1 MHFDWESIAIN
12 WRFLPMNDCK
22 RRIQTRRSRDI
33 VIADNHQP
41 GIIEPLRGLMVRVC
55 LIQRQDRPD
64 VSGRNNHNLAR
75 AVRIGH
81 LLFLY
86 LKKIKLTDSFWHPRI
101 RERPTLLIGSILYL
115 YIFFLNTKCYSGIL
129 SIVIWFRIND
139 NFCS

>member
-86 LKKIKLTDSFWHPRI
+86 LKKIKLTDSFWHPLASD
-101 RERPTLLIGSILYL
+101 PVNWVNLISI
-115 YIFFLNTKCYSGIL
+115 YIFFKYEVLLWYTFDCHMVSNK
-129 SIVIWFRIND
+129 
-139 NFCS
+139 